1 MLQQEEL
8 AMRAHAHGT
17 RGLDSLRGFFAL
29 PIVLLAMA
37 CGGSADSGGE
47 TGGAVVATVASDP
60 APPAGEAGALAQLNA
75 SPRHGEW
82 VDVPLPGSDVPVRT
96 WVVHPERADDAPVV
110 IVIMEIFGLTDWI
123 RAVADQMAAEGYIA
137 LAPDLLSGMGPG
149 GGGTEA
155 FASRDD
161 AVAGVRGL
169 TTEESMRR
177 LDAVRAYALTIP
189 SSTGEVGV
197 MGFCWG
203 GAASFN
209 FAVHQPGLGAAVV
222 YYGTSP
228 EEGAAYADIA
238 APVLGLY
245 GGDDQRVNA
254 TIPIAEEALAELG
267 KTYEVEIYDGA
278 GHGFL
283 RAQDDREGANM
294 RASEQAW
301 DRTIAFFREHLGG

>member
-1 MLQQEEL
+1 MRREL
-8 AMRAHAHGT
+8 RRARSPWLPQA
-17 RGLDSLRGFFAL
+17 LVAL
-29 PIVLLAMA
+29 PVALLLGA
-37 CGGSADSGGE
+37 CGGDAGAGGDA
-47 TGGAVVATVASDP
+47 GGAVAMAEPT
-60 APPAGEAGALAQLNA
+60 PPADEAGSPAQLNA

-82 VDVPLPGSDVPVRT
+82 VDVALPGSDVPVRT

-161 AVAGVRGL
+161 VVAGVRGL
-169 TTEESMRR
+169 SSEEAMRR
-177 LDAVRAYALTIP
+177 LDAVRSYALAIP
-189 SSTGEVGV
+189 SASDEVGV
-197 MGFCWG
+197 VGFCWG
-203 GAASFN
+203 GSTSFSY
-209 FAVHQPGLGAAVV
+209 AIHQADLDAAVV
-222 YYGTSP
+222 YYGSSP
-228 EEGAAYADIA
+228 AEGSAYADIS

-254 TIPIAEEALAELG
+254 TIPMAQEILGELG
-267 KTYEVEIYDGA
+267 RTYEVEIYPGA

-283 RAQDDREGANM
+283 RAQADREGANM
-294 RASEQAW
+294 TATELAW
-301 DRTIAFFREHLGG
+301 DRTIAFFREHLGA